1 MPCARTGGKSAGT
14 RSPELSIL
22 PGNRDPHRQGVSEPL
37 LRLRLALGE
46 QSHMAAVSSTRTGDD
61 IPRNELTGWR
71 VVATLSVVAVCL
83 TVGGLAFD
91 LYVLITHQLTRGHRA
106 WNIALLFLLG
116 LGLYLGI
123 ATLRTASA
131 RIANLRS
138 PIDAN

>member
-1 MPCARTGGKSAGT
+1 MSSARTGGKSAGT
-14 RSPELSIL
+14 RSPKLSIL
-22 PGNRDPHRQGVSEPL
+22 PGNRDPHRQGASEPL

-46 QSHMAAVSSTRTGDD
+46 HGYMAGGLSTAAGDD
-61 IPRNELTGWR
+61 IPRNELAGWR
-71 VVATLSVVAVCL
+71 VVATLSVVAACL

-91 LYVLITHQLTRGHRA
+91 LDVIITHQLTGGHRA

-123 ATLRTASA
+123 ATLRTASP

-138 PIDAN
+138 PIDSN